1 MRTATSLP
9 GSAAPSADVA
19 TRRLAELLSELA
31 TGEGFSASRLPGVR
45 FMRSTI
51 HVPRSPIAYDP
62 GLCLIAQGTKIG
74 HFGERRVVYD
84 AHNYLALAA
93 PTPFE
98 CETRG
103 SARQP
108 VLGLF
113 VTVPPALIAELLL
126 QMNPGDERSSNAVA
140 VQTAPLDADMIGAA
154 ERLVANLREPEDA
167 RILAPHGVREIVYR
181 ALRGPLGGSLRALA
195 APDSHFGQISRVLH
209 RLHTDFAQPVGIET
223 LAREA
228 GMSASTFHARFKQIT
243 SSSPVQYLKAL
254 RLHKARLLM
263 VHDGLNASS
272 AAHRV
277 GYESV
282 SQFSREFKRLFGAT
296 PAAAAGQLREA
307 LVRLA

>member
-1 MRTATSLP
+1 
-9 GSAAPSADVA
+9 
-19 TRRLAELLSELA
+19 
-31 TGEGFSASRLPGVR
+31 
-45 FMRSTI
+45 MRSTI

-62 GLCLIAQGTKIG
+62 GICLIAQGTKIG

-84 AHNYLALAA
+84 ACNYLALAV

-103 SARQP
+103 SPEEP

-113 VTVPPALIAELLL
+113 ITVTPALIAEILL
-126 QMNPGDERSSNAVA
+126 QMEPGRESADAPA
-140 VQTAPLDADMIGAA
+140 VQAAPLDPGMIDAA
-154 ERLVANLREPEDA
+154 ERLVANLRDPDDA
-167 RILAPHGVREIVYR
+167 RILGPHGVREITYR

-195 APDSHFGQISRVLH
+195 APESHFGQISRVLH
-209 RLHTDFAQPVGIET
+209 RLHTDFARPVDIET

-228 GMSASTFHARFKQIT
+228 GMSASTFHARFKAVT
-243 SSSPVQYLKAL
+243 ASSPLQYLKAL

-263 VHDGLNASS
+263 VHDGLNASG

-282 SQFSREFKRLFGAT
+282 PQFSREFKRLFGAT
-296 PAAAAGQLREA
+296 PAAAAERLRESF
-307 LVRLA
+307 VRLA